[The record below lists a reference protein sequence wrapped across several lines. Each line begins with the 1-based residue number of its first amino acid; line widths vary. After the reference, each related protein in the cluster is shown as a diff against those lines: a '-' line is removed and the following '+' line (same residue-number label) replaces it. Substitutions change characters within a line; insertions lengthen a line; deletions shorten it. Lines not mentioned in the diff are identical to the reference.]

1 MKYVVIKF
9 GGSNLKSR
17 EDLFRIIKVLKSYDR
32 PVIVVVSALYGI
44 TDRLNDALRRIQ
56 KSRKE
61 IKEIIVFLKDTHLN
75 IIKQYIDESEK
86 QKELCKR
93 IEVRIEE
100 LEKKFKGINYFGEVP
115 DFVHDW
121 VLSFGERL
129 SSLLLCSLLNVFGID
144 ATEALPEDIGL
155 ITDGIFNNACI
166 DFEASIPTVQKTLSE
181 NKTYIIP
188 GFYGVSKE
196 GKVTLLGRGGSDY
209 SAAAIARCV
218 QAESLDLW
226 KDVSGFSSVD
236 PQILNN
242 AIPIKK
248 LNYSEAAELSYF
260 GAKILHPQTVEPL
273 LHHSIPLRIFNINT
287 FSGELQP
294 VTYIA
299 DTKVITPS
307 IIKSVT
313 YSDDFAILE
322 LNGPGVGIKPGIMA
336 EVTTILNE
344 YDINIKSIITTQT
357 KIKLLLSKSDIDKGY
372 QLAKSLHLITLDEI
386 KTEDDISLIAVVGE
400 GILNQPGIAARTFQA
415 VFTRGI
421 NVRLI
426 SAGASDVAIYFI
438 VSKNDKIQAVKAIHE
453 EFFCNIEKLNIKEE
467 INEI

>member
-1 MKYVVIKF
+1 MKYIVIKF
-9 GGSNLKSR
+9 GGSNLKCK
-17 EDLFRIIKVLKSYDR
+17 EDFYRIIKVLKIYDR

-44 TDRLNDALRRIQ
+44 TDRLNDALMRIQ

-61 IKEIIVFLKDTHLN
+61 IKGIIEFLKETHLS
-75 IIKQYIDESEK
+75 IINQYIDKTGE

-93 IEVRIEE
+93 IEARVEE
-100 LEKKFKGINYFGEVP
+100 LEKKFMGIYYFGDVP

-144 ATEALPEDIGL
+144 AAEALPEDIGL
-155 ITDGIFNNACI
+155 ITDGIFKNASI
-166 DFEASIPTVQKTLSE
+166 DFEASIHSVQKTLSE

-188 GFYGVSKE
+188 GFYGISKE
-196 GKVTLLGRGGSDY
+196 GKITLLGRGGSDY

-218 QAESLDLW
+218 QAESLDIW
-226 KDVSGFSSVD
+226 KDVPGFSSVD
-236 PQILNN
+236 PKILPN
-242 AIPIKK
+242 AISIKK
-248 LNYSEAAELSYF
+248 LTYSEAAELSYF

-273 LHHSIPLRIFNINT
+273 LHYSIPLRIFNIKT

-313 YSDDFAILE
+313 YSDDFSILG

-336 EVTTILNE
+336 QVTTILNQNN
-344 YDINIKSIITTQT
+344 INIKSIITTQT
-357 KIKLLLSKSDIDKGY
+357 RIKLLLSRFDIDKGY
-372 QLAKSLHLITLDEI
+372 QLAKSLHLATLDEI

-415 VFTRGI
+415 VFTQGI

-453 EFFCNIEKLNIKEE
+453 EFFSKS
-467 INEI
+467 